1 MPLTLYSGAPMKHV
15 LLTTVGS
22 AGDVY
27 PMLGLGAG
35 LRARGHTVTLVCAPI
50 FEGDVRAA
58 GLEFIPLGTL
68 DDIRAAL
75 NEPDLWHPVK
85 GLAVIARLAI
95 LKYMRPLYEIL
106 ARYDPEKTLVVAS
119 SLAFGARLAQEA
131 RGLPLA
137 TVHLQPSI
145 LMSAHDPAEL
155 GGVGIPDWVP
165 MGFRKAFLAGIERF
179 TVDRLMAPDLNAFRA
194 ELGLEPVS
202 KIFSSWMN
210 SPELVLGFFPPWFA
224 EPQPDW
230 PEKMQLTGFIKHES
244 AGGELPETVADF
256 LDAGD
261 PPVVFTAGSANVH
274 GGDYFEAAVRAVE
287 TLGRRAVLLTR
298 FPEQLPDA
306 LPPNILHAEWVPMRK
321 LLERS
326 ASIVHHGGI
335 GTMAQALA
343 AGIPQLVTPLA
354 HDQFDNANRVV
365 RMGVGDRLDPRRF
378 TPGRAARVLDRLLKD
393 EDVLARAKGCSQKVD
408 FETALADTCKFLE
421 EEFL

>member
-1 MPLTLYSGAPMKHV
+1 MKQF
-15 LLTTVGS
+15 LLATVGS

-35 LRARGHTVTLVCAPI
+35 LRRRGHSVTLVCAPI
-50 FEGDVRAA
+50 FEEDVRAA
-58 GLEFIPLGTL
+58 GLEFIPLGTTADIQAVL
-68 DDIRAAL
+68 D
-75 NEPDLWHPVK
+75 EPDLWHPVR
-85 GLAVIARLAI
+85 GLEVIARLAI

-106 ARYDPEKTLVVAS
+106 ESCDPERTVVVAS

-131 RGLPLA
+131 LGLPMA

-165 MGFRKAFLAGIERF
+165 LGFRKGFLAGVERF
-179 TVDRLMAPDLNAFRA
+179 TVDRIMAPDLNAFRA
-194 ELGLEPVS
+194 ELGLGPVS

-230 PEKMQLTGFIKHES
+230 PAKMRLTGFIEHQ
-244 AGGELPETVADF
+244 AGGELPAEVAAF

-274 GGDYFEAAVRAVE
+274 GGDYFEAAVKAAD
-287 TLGRRAVLLTR
+287 LQGRRAVLLTR
-298 FPEQLPDA
+298 YPEQLPTVLPETVLHVEWAPMAA
-306 LPPNILHAEWVPMRK
+306 LLR
-321 LLERS
+321 RS
-326 ASIVHHGGI
+326 ALLVHHGGI

-343 AGIPQLVTPLA
+343 AGIPQLVTPMA

-365 RMGVGDRLDPRRF
+365 RMGVGDRVDPRRF
-378 TPGRAARVLDRLLKD
+378 TPGRAAQVLDRLLKD
-393 EDVLARAKGCSQKVD
+393 EEVFAKAKECSEKVD
-408 FETALADTCKFLE
+408 FETALEDACKLLE
-421 EEFL
+421 EEF

>member
-1 MPLTLYSGAPMKHV
+1 MHKQF

-35 LRARGHTVTLVCAPI
+35 LRRRGHKVTLVCAPL
-50 FEGDVRAA
+50 FEEEAHTA
-58 GLEFIPLGTL
+58 GLEFIPLGTMA
-68 DDIRAAL
+68 DVEAAF

-85 GLAVIARLAI
+85 GLEVIARLAI

-106 ARYDPEKTLVVAS
+106 EPCDPADTCVVAS

-131 RGLPLA
+131 RHIPLA

-145 LMSAHDPAEL
+145 LMSAYDPAEL
-155 GGVGIPDWVP
+155 GGIRTPDWVP
-165 MGFRKAFLAGIERF
+165 LGVRKAFLAGIERV
-179 TVDRLMAPDLNAFRA
+179 TVDRIMAPDLNAFRA
-194 ELGLEPVS
+194 ELGLDPVTRL
-202 KIFSSWMN
+202 FSGWMN

-224 EPQPDW
+224 ELQPDW
-230 PEKMQLTGFIKHES
+230 PAKMRLTGFIEHQ
-244 AGGELPETVADF
+244 AGGELPAEVAAF

-274 GGDYFEAAVRAVE
+274 GAGYFEAAVEAVGR
-287 TLGRRAVLLTR
+287 LGRRAVLLTR
-298 FPEQLPDA
+298 FSEQLPAHLPATVLHVEWAPMGA
-306 LPPNILHAEWVPMRK
+306 L
-321 LLERS
+321 LLRS
-326 ASIVHHGGI
+326 ALLVHHGGI

-365 RMGVGDRLDPRRF
+365 RLGVGDRLDPRRF
-378 TPGRAARVLDRLLKD
+378 TPERAARVLDRLLND
-393 EDVLARAKGCSQKVD
+393 EGVLAKAKECSEKVD
-408 FETALADTCKFLE
+408 FETALENTCKVLE
-421 EEFL
+421 EEF